1 MESVTSLLISFFH
14 IPNIGLYLAM
24 ALMGLGALVIAS
36 MMMKF
41 VKVKSALND
50 MTHILAAT
58 TDEADFTSKYEVL
71 RNKIIKV
78 PGLKHTWTEFEET
91 LIPPLEDIDDPNYRV
106 YRNTK
111 RPSDYFSASSV
122 HHFQITAFIQPHTFV
137 GLGLLFTFLG
147 LVAALTTAGASFSSN
162 DFEQI
167 QGALQKL
174 LEVAGTKFWAS
185 VGGLFTSIVVGAAYQ
200 GWNGSIS
207 KRLHTISNLLEE
219 RLLYANHE
227 RIAVDQY
234 GHSQR
239 QTRRLED
246 MSTEITLALGDRIS
260 DAIGKLPTML
270 SASLGETMQ
279 PVTDELRNVTKNMS
293 TDNQSA
299 LKGMVDEFAKKV
311 TGSSSDAFENVN
323 TQLDN
328 VVKALEVTATKLSG
342 GGDELRNGLEGT
354 ISNINQTMLDI
365 ASQLKESTSE
375 AGSQFKSDAES
386 ASSELKDVLL
396 AIKSQQETSANKIS
410 QLTDSLEKVSATTS
424 KSIND
429 MIENSG
435 SQLGRVVNEAVGQT
449 SQSVAAA
456 LSGLGDDI
464 ESRVKTAT
472 STAHTAFTDS
482 FTDLNEKLTTTSAD
496 LTGVI
501 KDWQKHLT
509 DISTRFESISGQL
522 SSQVSAVADV
532 NKQVA
537 VTGNAFS
544 QSAQAV
550 RDAST
555 PLTQVAGQ
563 LNVATTNA
571 NELLSNT
578 IRDTQRTSDSFS
590 HTLTTMAASVSSL
603 QETWETNGKHLKN
616 VDAELENAFRHIT
629 NQMSSSLEL
638 LKNFT
643 IGFDTDLSSS
653 LEQLS
658 GFVMEV
664 RDLVEEFG
672 EAKARI

>member
-1 MESVTSLLISFFH
+1 
-14 IPNIGLYLAM
+14 M
-24 ALMGLGALVIAS
+24 ALMGLGGLVIIS
-36 MMMKF
+36 MLAKF

-50 MTHILAAT
+50 MIDIVKET
-58 TDEADFTSKYEVL
+58 TDETDFTSKYETL
-71 RNKIIKV
+71 RDKIIKV
-78 PGLKHTWTEFEET
+78 PSLKHTWSEFEET

-106 YRNTK
+106 FRNTK

-122 HHFQITAFIQPHTFV
+122 HHFQIQALIQPHTFV

-185 VGGLFTSIVVGAAYQ
+185 VGGLFTSILVGAVFQ
-200 GWNGSIS
+200 GFNGSIS
-207 KRLHTISNLLEE
+207 KRLHIINNLLEE

-239 QTRRLED
+239 QTRRLEE

-260 DAIGKLPTML
+260 SAIGELPTML
-270 SASLGETMQ
+270 STSLGETMQ
-279 PVTDELRNVTKNMS
+279 PVTDELRNVTQNLN

-299 LKGMVDEFAKKV
+299 LKDMAGEFAKQV
-311 TGSSSDAFENVN
+311 TGSSSETFEHVN
-323 TQLDN
+323 TQLEKL
-328 VVKALEVTATKLSG
+328 VATLEITATKLSG

-365 ASQLKESTSE
+365 ANQLKESTSQ

-386 ASSELKDVLL
+386 ASSELKDVLMV
-396 AIKSQQETSANKIS
+396 IKSQQETSADKIT
-410 QLTDSLEKVSATTS
+410 QLTDSLEKVSSSTS
-424 KSIND
+424 QSIND

-435 SQLGRVVNEAVGQT
+435 SQLGRVVNEAVGKT
-449 SQSVAAA
+449 SQTISDA
-456 LSGLGDDI
+456 LVGLGDDV
-464 ESRVKTAT
+464 ENRVRTAT
-472 STAHTAFTDS
+472 SSAQAAFTDS
-482 FTDLNEKLTTTSAD
+482 FADLNEKLAGTSSD
-496 LTGVI
+496 LTRVI

-522 SSQVSAVADV
+522 SNQVSAVSDV

-537 VTGNAFS
+537 ITGSSFS

-550 RDAST
+550 RDASA
-555 PLTQVAGQ
+555 PLNQVAAQ
-563 LNVATTNA
+563 LNQATTSV
-571 NELLSNT
+571 NELLSKT
-578 IRDTQRTSDSFS
+578 IHDTQKASESFTG
-590 HTLTTMAASVSSL
+590 TLKIMSASVSNL
-603 QETWETNGKHLKN
+603 QETWESNGKHLKN
-616 VDAELENAFRHIT
+616 VDTELENAFRQIT
-629 NQMSSSLEL
+629 NQMSSSLEQL
-638 LKNFT
+638 NHFT
-643 IGFDTDLSSS
+643 KEIDMSLSGS

-672 EAKARI
+672 EAKARV